1 MMEITH
7 PDDVLGKSLLLLT
20 DMWDYAGFT
29 FRRKQLLGES
39 TKADK
44 CVTYLVIL
52 VMYEKH

>member
-1 MMEITH
+1 MEITH